1 MFQWGMLWKFW
12 VVRIWVFRDWQVLW
26 SMLVEGGEVWT
37 GGMLGVWELRREVG
51 WWSLERLNEVLM
63 GCSFNSICVS
73 N

>member
-1 MFQWGMLWKFW
+1 
-12 VVRIWVFRDWQVLW
+12 
-26 SMLVEGGEVWT
+26 MLVEGGEVWT

-51 WWSLERLNEVLM
+51 WWSLERLNEVLR